1 MKSYFNEIIKDVCT
15 KKFWSRFIVMTISTF
30 VFALN
35 YNTFLLPN
43 NLVTGGT
50 SGIAILVNHYFEIE
64 PSLFI
69 FIFNAIILFLSF
81 FIMGPRSTGM
91 ALLGSLIFPLS
102 ISLTKNLGQYLS
114 EVIVFQ
120 DFILTVILAGFISGI
135 TTGLIFRTGYSTS
148 GNDIIV
154 LMVNKYFK
162 IPTGLVSLIL
172 NIIIVSIG
180 CISFGL
186 GKTIYAVVIIIISSL
201 MIDKV
206 MNGISE
212 SKMFYITTTK
222 MKEVKR
228 FIRESQSGYTI
239 IKTESGYTNKE
250 DNIIMCVVPTRDY
263 YLFKMAIEEIDPQV
277 FLVISDC
284 YEVYG
289 GKRKHN
295 FPFL

>member
-1 MKSYFNEIIKDVCT
+1 MKTYFNKIVKEVCT
-15 KKFWSRFIVMTISTF
+15 KKFWSRLSIMTLSIF

-50 SGIAILVNHYFEIE
+50 GGIATIVNHYFGME

-69 FIFNAIILFLSF
+69 FIFNMFFLIVCF
-81 FIMGPRSTGM
+81 FVMGPRTTGM
-91 ALLGSLIFPLS
+91 ALLGSIIYPLAVS
-102 ISLTKNLGQYLS
+102 ATKDLGLYLS
-114 EVIVFQ
+114 HVIVFQ
-120 DFILTVILAGFISGI
+120 DFILTVIIAGLISGI

-154 LMVNKYFK
+154 MMSSKYFK
-162 IPTGLVSLIL
+162 ASTGAISLIL
-172 NIIIVSIG
+172 NTLILIVG
-180 CISFGL
+180 AISFGL
-186 GKTIYAVVIIIISSL
+186 GQAIYAVVIIVISSF

-212 SKMFYITTTK
+212 SKIFYITTKKPT
-222 MKEVKR
+222 EIKR
-228 FIRESQSGYTI
+228 FIRESENGYTI
-239 IKTESGYTNKE
+239 LKTDSLNKNE
-250 DNIIMCVVPTRDY
+250 EVIMCVVPTRDY
-263 YLFKMAIEEIDPQV
+263 HLMKMAIKEIDPKV